1 MCMKV
6 GETVYHLFCCK
17 YALDCGQGSSVYL
30 GFSGFCL
37 NQFLQC
43 WHVGRGDF
51 LDGWGEGIGVVWGA
65 VFVPFVDGLEG
76 VQP

>member
-1 MCMKV
+1 MPLIVDNDLLFIWGSV
-6 GETVYHLFCCK
+6 G
-17 YALDCGQGSSVYL
+17 SV
-30 GFSGFCL
+30 S

-76 VQP
+76 VQL